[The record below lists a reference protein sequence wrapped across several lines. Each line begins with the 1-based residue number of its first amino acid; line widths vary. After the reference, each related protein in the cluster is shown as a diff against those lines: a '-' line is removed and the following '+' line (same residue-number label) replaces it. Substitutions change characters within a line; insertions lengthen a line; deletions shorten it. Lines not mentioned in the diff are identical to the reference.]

1 MFLCPGHHCFSS
13 TWLWYVSNWS
23 SRVCHHPPPHPP
35 LSILVKWNPSKAPQ
49 SLQVEVWIPEY
60 TNLFFLEFLLL
71 SAFKKLDLTHLGL
84 LTASI
89 FSLYLYAFYSFD
101 NAPSYYPEKLIH
113 SSSIH
118 SNTTLF
124 EKPFLASSKNVKCFL
139 SCAFSTTCLFLYDS
153 INHFVVT
160 VLTVEGRSDGLF
172 IFISLMLRTMFHI

>member
-1 MFLCPGHHCFSS
+1 MFLCPGHHRFSS

-23 SRVCHHPPPHPP
+23 SRICHHPTPPNPP
-35 LSILVKWNPSKAPQ
+35 LSLWNETLQKPPKVYRLKSEFQ
-49 SLQVEVWIPEY
+49 SIQIW
-60 TNLFFLEFLLL
+60 FFLEFLLL

-118 SNTTLF
+118 SNITLF
-124 EKPFLASSKNVKCFL
+124 EKSFLASSKNVKCFL